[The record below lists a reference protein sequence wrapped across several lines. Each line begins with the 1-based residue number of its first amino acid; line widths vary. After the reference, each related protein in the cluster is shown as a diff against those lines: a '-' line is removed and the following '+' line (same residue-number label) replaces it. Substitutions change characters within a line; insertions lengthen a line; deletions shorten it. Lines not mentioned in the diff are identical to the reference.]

1 MVISEKGLALIK
13 QFESLRL
20 ATYKDSVGIPTI
32 GWGHTGPEVKMGQ
45 KITQEEAVRLLRA
58 DVARFEKA
66 VGRVVRVVLNQNQ
79 FDALVSF
86 SFNVGAQALED
97 STLLK
102 KLNAGDVQGAAD
114 QFPRW
119 NKAGGE
125 VLAGLTRRRA
135 AERSLFLS

>member
-1 MVISEKGLALIK
+1 MVTSEKGLSVIK

-86 SFNVGAQALED
+86 SFNVGSKALED

-102 KLNAGDVQGAAD
+102 RLNAGDVQGAAD

>member
-45 KITQEEAVRLLRA
+45 KITQEQAVGLLRA
-58 DVARFEKA
+58 DVAKFERA

-114 QFPRW
+114 HFPRW